1 MGKHK
6 KILKA
11 NKRGGVR
18 SMNNRN
24 KKKFKST
31 KFSILGTNA
40 AGLKAKKDS
49 LIENIRL
56 FGSPSII
63 TIQETKFRKMGS
75 MKIENYQIFEKIRN
89 GFGGGLLTAVDSNL
103 EPVLIE
109 VSNDESEI
117 LVVQVK
123 LGGTKVRI
131 INGYGPQ
138 EDDPLAKRLAFWQA
152 VEQEVVTAKNSQCM
166 VLIQCDANAKLG
178 NDIINQDPHQISEN
192 GRILKSLIDRENLTL
207 LNTSH
212 LCQGA
217 ITRNRI
223 AKENIEKSI
232 IDYIIASENFSDCLE
247 QMLIDEDRN
256 FSLTKYATT
265 KGVKK

>member
-24 KKKFKST
+24 KRKFKST

-152 VEQEVVTAKNSQCM
+152 VEQEVVAAM
-166 VLIQCDANAKLG
+166 
-178 NDIINQDPHQISEN
+178 
-192 GRILKSLIDRENLTL
+192 
-207 LNTSH
+207 
-212 LCQGA
+212 
-217 ITRNRI
+217 
-223 AKENIEKSI
+223 
-232 IDYIIASENFSDCLE
+232 
-247 QMLIDEDRN
+247 
-256 FSLTKYATT
+256 
-265 KGVKK
+265 